1 MTLIDAILVLAAL
14 LAVTVGVGVYTRWQQ
29 NRPRHLDPSEIVEA
43 ERLGAEALGDRATL
57 LQFST
62 EMCSRCPGVHRTL
75 GAIAEEREGVLHL
88 DVDLTHRPD
97 IAKHFHVL
105 QTPTTLILDRDVV
118 SATLPAGTSPILLKV
133 CNNRKDWGFV
143 FRMTDPDG
151 APLTGVR
158 LDLRAE

>member
-29 NRPRHLDPSEIVEA
+29 NRPRRLDPSEIVEA

-88 DVDLTHRPD
+88 DIDLTHRPD

-105 QTPTTLILDRDVV
+105 QTPTTLILDRDGVIQTRFGGTPSRSAVELELDRV
-118 SATLPAGTSPILLKV
+118 SGRDV
-133 CNNRKDWGFV
+133 HV
-143 FRMTDPDG
+143 
-151 APLTGVR
+151 
-158 LDLRAE
+158 